1 MSSKHT
7 RMSIDTT
14 DGQKVNSILAAE
26 TSYEY
31 VVGGHSV
38 NSKDSKHSRNLKAN
52 NAVTKDGIGQ
62 KSTSH

>member
-1 MSSKHT
+1 
-7 RMSIDTT
+7 MSIDTS
-14 DGQKVNSILAAE
+14 DGQKVHSILAAE

-38 NSKDSKHSRNLKAN
+38 NSKDSKNNSRNLKAN